1 MFSTLGSATRLLIPV
16 DPRMAVIGLG
26 VGMSTGAVELLLGRS
41 VDDAIGVG
49 LMFSLATTVGSFL
62 GIRLF
67 YLVMRGFM
75 LWVNSISARQEI
87 LGERIHSMVGEPKER
102 NDRAES
108 QEKTGKVT
116 PWFTWLITSTV
127 VGVSLIPAASV
138 GLLAQQVADPEG
150 TYKFGVVLGVGCAL
164 AFVGI
169 AGHAA
174 HMWTI
179 SRTLSTLES
188 QFETIS
194 GMEIAP
200 ITARP
205 KAVER
210 TIQSVQD
217 WVCRL
222 TGVCENPRGR
232 AVVR

>member
-1 MFSTLGSATRLLIPV
+1 MFRTLGSATRLLIPV
-16 DPRMAVIGLG
+16 DPRIAGIGLG
-26 VGMSTGAVELLLGRS
+26 LGMSVGAVELLLGRS

-49 LMFSLATTVGSFL
+49 LMFSLAATVGSFL

-75 LWVNSISARQEI
+75 LWVNSISARREI
-87 LGERIHSMVGEPKER
+87 LEERIHSMVVEPKER

-116 PWFTWLITSTV
+116 PWFTWLITSTL
-127 VGVSLIPAASV
+127 VGVSLIPVASV

-200 ITARP
+200 LTARP
-205 KAVER
+205 KAMER
-210 TIQSVQD
+210 TIQSVQE

>member
-1 MFSTLGSATRLLIPV
+1 MFRTLGSATRLLIPV
-16 DPRMAVIGLG
+16 DPRIAGIGLG
-26 VGMSTGAVELLLGRS
+26 LGMSVGAVELLLGRS

-49 LMFSLATTVGSFL
+49 LMFSLAATVGSFL

-75 LWVNSISARQEI
+75 LWANSISARQEI
-87 LGERIHSMVGEPKER
+87 LEER

-127 VGVSLIPAASV
+127 VGVSFIPVASV

-200 ITARP
+200 LTARP
-205 KAVER
+205 KAMER
-210 TIQSVQD
+210 TIQSVQE